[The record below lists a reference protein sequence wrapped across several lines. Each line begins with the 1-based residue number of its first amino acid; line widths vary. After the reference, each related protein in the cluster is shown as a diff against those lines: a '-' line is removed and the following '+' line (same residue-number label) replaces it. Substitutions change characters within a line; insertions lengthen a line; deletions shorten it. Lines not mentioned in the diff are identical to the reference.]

1 MPETPTGSPHGIPKF
16 QLTKIESLAQS
27 LVGKSI
33 AELTSDIDKHVSLA
47 TAAKAEYQ
55 MLNLSL
61 ATLIGERLKSALGYW
76 DTFNESQQFWILGA
90 IAYFVD
96 SDDEEDDFR
105 SPIGFEDDAEVFNAC
120 IRFAG
125 HDDLVIDKED
135 F

>member
-1 MPETPTGSPHGIPKF
+1 MPETPVGIPKF
-16 QLTKIESLAQS
+16 QLTKIESLAQG

-33 AELTSDIDKHVSLA
+33 PELTSEIENHVVLA
-47 TAAKAEYQ
+47 TAAKDEFQ
-55 MLNLSL
+55 MLNLGL
-61 ATLIGERLKSALGYW
+61 ATLIGERLKSAIGYW
-76 DTFNESQQFWILGA
+76 DSLNESQKFWMLGA

-120 IRFAG
+120 IRFAD
-125 HDDLVIDKED
+125 HDELVINKED

>member
-33 AELTSDIDKHVSLA
+33 VELTSEIDNHVTLA
-47 TAAKAEYQ
+47 TAAKAEFQ

-61 ATLIGERLKSALGYW
+61 ANLIGEHLKSALVYW
-76 DTFNESQQFWILGA
+76 DTLNESQQLWMLGA
-90 IAYFVD
+90 IGYFVD
-96 SDDEEDDFR
+96 REDEEDDFR

-125 HDDLVIDKED
+125 HDELVINKED